1 MRRRPLVMTRVEIT
15 EEIVGQ
21 LAKVLESGELE
32 QPTNWMGAQ
41 FLAQD
46 FGFDALARFVVEAD
60 AATYY
65 EALTKAADEADADVA
80 LP

>member
-1 MRRRPLVMTRVEIT
+1 MTRVDIT
-15 EEIVGQ
+15 EDVVSQ
-21 LAKVLESGELE
+21 LAELLDSGELD

-46 FGFDALARFVVEAD
+46 FGFDELATFVFEAD

-65 EALTKAADEADADVA
+65 EALRRAETQAETDIE

>member
-1 MRRRPLVMTRVEIT
+1 
-15 EEIVGQ
+15 
-21 LAKVLESGELE
+21 
-32 QPTNWMGAQ
+32 MGTQ

-46 FGFDALARFVVEAD
+46 FGFEELATFVFEAD

-65 EALTKAADEADADVA
+65 EAVRRAEKQAETDIE

>member
-1 MRRRPLVMTRVEIT
+1 MTRVDIT
-15 EEIVGQ
+15 ETVVAQ
-21 LAKVLESGELE
+21 LAELLESGELTE
-32 QPTNWMGAQ
+32 PTNWMGAQ

-46 FGFDALARFVVEAD
+46 FGFDELSTFVVEAD

-65 EALTKAADEADADVA
+65 EALERAADSADADVP

>member
-1 MRRRPLVMTRVEIT
+1 MTRVEIT
-15 EEIVGQ
+15 DDVVAQ
-21 LAKVLESGELE
+21 LAELLDSGDLDE
-32 QPTNWMGAQ
+32 PTNWMGAQ

-46 FGFDALARFVVEAD
+46 YGFDALARFVFEAD

-65 EALTKAADEADADVA
+65 EALTRAAERADSDVP

>member
-1 MRRRPLVMTRVEIT
+1 MTRVEIT
-15 EEIVGQ
+15 DEVVAQ
-21 LAKVLESGELE
+21 LAEVLDSGELE
-32 QPTNWMGAQ
+32 RPTNWMGAQ

-46 FGFDALARFVVEAD
+46 FGFDALAEFVFEAD

-65 EALTKAADEADADVA
+65 EALTRAAEQAEGDVQ

>member
-1 MRRRPLVMTRVEIT
+1 MTRVDIT
-15 EEIVGQ
+15 ETVVAQ
-21 LAKVLESGELE
+21 LAEILDSGELE
-32 QPTNWMGAQ
+32 QPTNWMGTQ

-46 FGFDALARFVVEAD
+46 FGFEELATFVFEAD

-65 EALTKAADEADADVA
+65 EAVQRAEKQAETDIE

>member
-1 MRRRPLVMTRVEIT
+1 MTRVDIT
-15 EEIVGQ
+15 ETVVAQ
-21 LAKVLESGELE
+21 LAELLDSGELD
-32 QPTNWMGAQ
+32 QPTNWMGTQ

-46 FGFDALARFVVEAD
+46 FGFEELATFVFEAD

-65 EALTKAADEADADVA
+65 EAVQRAEKQAEINIE

>member
-1 MRRRPLVMTRVEIT
+1 MTRIDIT
-15 EEIVGQ
+15 ETVVAQ
-21 LAKVLESGELE
+21 LAELLDSGEID
-32 QPTNWMGAQ
+32 QPTNWMGTQ

-46 FGFDALARFVVEAD
+46 FGFDELATFVFEAD

-65 EALTKAADEADADVA
+65 EAVRRAAQRAETDVE

>member
-1 MRRRPLVMTRVEIT
+1 MTRVDIT
-15 EEIVGQ
+15 DDVITQ
-21 LAKVLESGELE
+21 LAALLDSGELD

-46 FGFDALARFVVEAD
+46 FGFDALAQFVFEAD

-65 EALTKAADEADADVA
+65 EALTRATERADADVP
-80 LP
+80 LS

>member
-1 MRRRPLVMTRVEIT
+1 MTRVAIT
-15 EEIVGQ
+15 DDVVSQ
-21 LAKVLESGELE
+21 LADLLDSGELE

-46 FGFDALARFVVEAD
+46 FGFEELATFVFEAD

-65 EALTKAADEADADVA
+65 EALSRAAKEADADVA
-80 LP
+80 MP

>member
-1 MRRRPLVMTRVEIT
+1 MTRVQIT
-15 EEIVGQ
+15 ETTVAQ
-21 LAKVLESGELE
+21 LAELLESDQLDE
-32 QPTNWMGAQ
+32 PTNWMGAQ

-46 FGFDALARFVVEAD
+46 FGFDELATFVFEAD

-65 EALTKAADEADADVA
+65 EALERAADRADADVP

>member
-1 MRRRPLVMTRVEIT
+1 MRVEIT
-15 EEIVGQ
+15 DTVVEQ
-21 LAKVLESGELE
+21 LADVLDSGQLE

-46 FGFDALARFVVEAD
+46 FGFDELARFVVEAD

-65 EALTKAADEADADVA
+65 EALTRAADRADADVP